1 MSTRRDFV
9 SSFATVG
16 AVGAAAMAFGTPN
29 SAKADTP
36 AAFGNGRGHAIE
48 GPYLDLRTGK
58 GNQLAFARMQGDLD
72 FGKPKRGW
80 YKGYVSAVRPD
91 KKLEDLFGFEGFGAV
106 KLEKMPDGSIRRILR
121 EVGLYTD
128 LKSGDVLEE
137 WYNPYIDE
145 RVRVVPVAND
155 PFNYVIEE
163 NFPEPPKFGGLNTE
177 KPPRVPFILPWQQR
191 GGRLDME
198 IHIHLLYPNALKPEE
213 WPRESSGKFVR
224 VSEFFAHHVSAADM
238 QNPKLTKLPMHGVWN
253 RVTPWLPWMLMG
265 QAAGHCQYACFMGSG
280 EPLEEIFSR
289 KVLDYIEKNFLKY
302 LEPPAQWSDISL
314 SSLENYA
321 REQKPAPAKGATP

>member
-1 MSTRRDFV
+1 MHSRRQFV

-16 AVGAAAMAFGTPN
+16 AAGAAALAMGATGL
-29 SAKADTP
+29 ARADAP
-36 AAFGNGRGHAIE
+36 AALGTARGKALE
-48 GPYLDLRTGK
+48 GPYVDLRTGK
-58 GNQLAFARMQGDLD
+58 GNQNVYARLQGDLD
-72 FGKPKRGW
+72 FGKEKHGW
-80 YKGYVSAVRPD
+80 YKGFVSSVRPD
-91 KKLEDLFGFEGFGAV
+91 KKLEDLFGFEGFSTV
-106 KLEKMPDGSIRRILR
+106 KLQQMPDGSIRRILR

-128 LKSGDVLEE
+128 LKSGEVLEE

-163 NFPEPPKFGGLNTE
+163 YFPLPPTFGNLNAE

-191 GGRLDME
+191 GSRLDME
-198 IHIHLLYPNALKPEE
+198 IHIHLIYPNALKPDQ

-224 VSEFFAHHVSAADM
+224 VSEFFAHHVNVADV
-238 QNPKLTKLPMHGVWN
+238 QNPKMTKLPYHGVWN

-265 QAAGHCQYACFMGSG
+265 QAPGFCQYACFMGSG
-280 EPLEEIFSR
+280 ENLDEVMSR
-289 KVLDYIEKNFLKY
+289 NVLDYVEKNYPIYFKA
-302 LEPPAQWSDISL
+302 PDKWSDVSL

-321 REQKPAPAKGATP
+321 REQKPALPKPK